1 MLTPQP
7 PLPDLAPDFVPFA
20 TAAIDFHRTINIPAG
35 TVAASRTELDSL
47 HAHLISLHG
56 LLDTHTTRTTV
67 VDQAEGDHLRAV
79 RTRLWQAAEHLHA
92 AYHAAPHPGTGSVP
106 TREACRAGLP
116 EGAPELSVCQR
127 HLAASVRVRRT
138 TTPAELHDPFT
149 GLIRH

>member
-20 TAAIDFHRTINIPAG
+20 TAALDFHRSINVPAG
-35 TVAASRTELDSL
+35 TVAASRAELDSL

-56 LLDTHTTRTTV
+56 LFDAHTTRTAV
-67 VDQAEGDHLRAV
+67 VAEAEGDHLRAV

-92 AYHAAPHPGTGSVP
+92 AYHAAPRPSTGQTPAS
-106 TREACRAGLP
+106 EACRAGLP
-116 EGAPELSVCQR
+116 EGAPELSICQR
-127 HLAASVRVRRT
+127 HLATAARVRRQI
-138 TTPAELHDPFT
+138 TPAELHDPFT